1 MRIITIIFMMLPFF
15 SQASELD
22 SFYDQM
28 KFLSQRDR
36 IISENIANAD
46 TPKYQPKELKKKG
59 KNGADVSMSR
69 THPSHMDVDA
79 NPVDFELTK
88 AEVLEIKPN
97 GNSVTLE
104 NELMKKSEN
113 AMRLMESTNLYN
125 KSRGMLKTAVI
136 GNK

>member
-1 MRIITIIFMMLPFF
+1 MKYLLTIFLLIPFYP
-15 SQASELD
+15 QASELD

-46 TPKYQPKELKKKG
+46 TPKYQPKEIRKKNSG
-59 KNGADVSMSR
+59 GADLSVAITNSG
-69 THPSHMDVDA
+69 HMDIEGSVT
-79 NPVDFELTK
+79 NYELSK
-88 AEVLEIKPN
+88 AEILEIKPN
-97 GNSVTLE
+97 GNAVTLE

-113 AMRLMESTNLYN
+113 SLRLMEATNLYN
-125 KSRGMLKTAVI
+125 KSRMMVRTAIV